1 MTSIQIQLFALFSLF
16 VVATGLV
23 LKRLCS
29 DPLEG
34 DFVGRMHGFVK
45 SRNRLAVV
53 VPGVLS
59 AFQVSART
67 GALETALH
75 HAAAIVLTLDALRA
89 VVCVSEEGDH
99 VDLLLLSGLL

>member
-1 MTSIQIQLFALFSLF
+1 MTSIQIQLCALFSLF

-23 LKRLCS
+23 LKFS
-29 DPLEG
+29 HPLEG
-34 DFVGRMHGFVK
+34 DFFGRMHGFVEG
-45 SRNRLAVV
+45 RNGFAVV

-75 HAAAIVLTLDALRA
+75 HAAAVVLAFDALRA

-99 VDLLLLSGLL
+99 VDLFLLSGLL